1 MSEMVSVEIG
11 WQVLDPE
18 GNVVE
23 SGPVVVAEM
32 TAETAEKLGLL
43 IPERT

>member
-1 MSEMVSVEIG
+1 MSEQEAPQIG

-18 GNVVE
+18 GNVIA

-32 TAETAEKLGLL
+32 AGEVAEMLGLTQK
-43 IPERT
+43 EV